1 MKKRILIVDDHF
13 VVRAGTTLILESKFH
28 DLLVDEAENYAELL
42 EKLKLNVY
50 DIIILDINMPGSKQ
64 VAMISEIKNIQEF
77 ANILVFSAYEDS
89 IALQYIKEGASGYLN
104 KLCPESE
111 LIIAVESILETG
123 KYYSEA
129 ILKNMMEVMVNK
141 NFANPINKL
150 TSNEYKIFELI
161 VNGNGNIEISNSL
174 NLHPSTVSTYK
185 SRILKKLNAKT
196 ITELFNIYRENT
208 AKTP

>member
-1 MKKRILIVDDHF
+1 MKKRILIADDHF
-13 VVRAGTTLILESKFH
+13 VVRAGTILILESKFENF
-28 DLLVDEAENYAELL
+28 LFDEAENYSELL
-42 EKLKLNVY
+42 EKLKQNSF

-64 VAMISEIKNIQEF
+64 VGMISEIKSIQE
-77 ANILVFSAYEDS
+77 NSKVLVFSSYEDS

-104 KLCPESE
+104 KLCAENE
-111 LIIAVESILETG
+111 LLTAVEAILQSG
-123 KYYSEA
+123 KYYSQS

-141 NFANPINKL
+141 SYSNPIDKL

-161 VNGNGNIEISNSL
+161 VTGNGNIEISNSL

-208 AKTP
+208 MKKP